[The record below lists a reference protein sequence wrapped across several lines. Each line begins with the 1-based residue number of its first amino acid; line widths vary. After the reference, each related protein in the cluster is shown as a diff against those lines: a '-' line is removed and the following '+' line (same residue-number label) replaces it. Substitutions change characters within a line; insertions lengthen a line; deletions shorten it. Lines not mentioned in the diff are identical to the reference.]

1 MALYEQVPYT
11 NFHGVNLAWIL
22 ANVKDFDERLDTDE
36 TRLSAAES
44 SISDYGPRITKNS
57 QDIGTVS
64 NLETTNKSSLV
75 AAINELVDS
84 GGYAPASSYI
94 SLTDK
99 PQINGV
105 TLSGNKTTANLN
117 VSYNDL
123 TNRPQINGVTLSGNK
138 STADLGVSYDA
149 LTGRP
154 QLNGVTL
161 SGNKT
166 TADLSLN
173 YEDLTNRPINTSFAI
188 TLSANSSRTIT
199 LSGRR
204 TTLLVV
210 GGHTSADIH
219 VVAFLSAYQPVS
231 GTPGFSAID
240 LDSTNTRITFT
251 GDSTNYKW
259 TFTNTASGT
268 YSIKVLAI
276 LGSATLDSE

>member
-22 ANVKDFDERLDTDE
+22 ADVKDFDERLDADE
-36 TRLSAAES
+36 TRLTAAES

-57 QDIGTVS
+57 LDIGTVS
-64 NLETTNKSSLV
+64 SLETTDKSSLV

-84 GGYAPASSYI
+84 GGYAPATSYI

-123 TNRPQINGVTLSGNK
+123 TNRPQVNGVTLSGNK
-138 STADLGVSYDA
+138 TTADLGVSYDD
-149 LTGRP
+149 LTSRP
-154 QLNGVTL
+154 QINGVTL

-173 YEDLTNRPINTSFAI
+173 YEDLSNRPITSSFTI
-188 TLSANSSRTIT
+188 TLSSNSSRTIT
-199 LSGRR
+199 LAGRR
-204 TTLLVV
+204 SALLVV
-210 GGHTSADIH
+210 GGHTSAGIN

-231 GTPGFSAID
+231 DTPGFNAID
-240 LDSTNTRITFT
+240 LDSTNNRITFT

-259 TFTNTASGT
+259 TIANTATGT
-268 YSIKVLAI
+268 FSLKVMVL